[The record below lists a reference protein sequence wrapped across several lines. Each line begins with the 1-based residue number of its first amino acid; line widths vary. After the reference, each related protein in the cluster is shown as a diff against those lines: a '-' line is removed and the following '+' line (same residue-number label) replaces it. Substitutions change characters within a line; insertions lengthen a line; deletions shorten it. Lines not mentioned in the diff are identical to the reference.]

1 MRLIERTLHI
11 FVPRSSN
18 NHRAKALHLSSLSF
32 YIIAILI
39 FQVGLTTIGKYY
51 PSVLS
56 YATNITIPELLN
68 ETNIRREQNSVTKVQ
83 LNEQLSDAARRK
95 GADMFAEQYWAH
107 VSPSGKDPWSFIAAA
122 GYNFLF
128 AGENLARD
136 FGDSKSVVNAWMNS
150 PTHRDNLVNGRYK
163 DVGFAIV
170 DGKYGDHETTLVVQ
184 MFGTRASSPPTV
196 DAPEESQVKSEQTVP
211 VGDDTPEKVSSASP
225 IEKSPPTP
233 PPAESPNDGAG
244 IILQLGNS
252 GKSGL
257 KIDPLQ
263 LTRNISIIL
272 IGFLLLVMA
281 VDTIVAHRNK
291 PMRTNGHNIAHMLF
305 LIALLAV
312 MTILGRTGLTL

>member
-1 MRLIERTLHI
+1 MRFFERTLHI

-39 FQVGLTTIGKYY
+39 FQIGLTTIGKYY

-68 ETNIRREQNSVTKVQ
+68 ETNIRRQQNSVAPVA
-83 LNEQLSDAARRK
+83 LNDQLSDAARRK

-107 VSPSGKDPWSFIAAA
+107 VSPSGKDPWSFISAA

-136 FGDSKSVVNAWMNS
+136 FGDSKAVVNAWMNS

-170 DGKYGDHETTLVVQ
+170 NGKYADHETTLVVQ
-184 MFGTRASSPPTV
+184 MFGTKAGAQPTV
-196 DAPEESQVKSEQTVP
+196 DAPKSQVKSEQSPQV
-211 VGDDTPEKVSSASP
+211 VDESPEKVASP
-225 IEKSPPTP
+225 SPLENSTPTP
-233 PPAESPNDGAG
+233 PPVNTPDAPGM
-244 IILQLGNS
+244 ILRVDPQ
-252 GKSGL
+252 GKSGF
-257 KIDPLQ
+257 KIDPIQ
-263 LTRNISIIL
+263 LTRNISVAL
-272 IGFLLLVMA
+272 IGFLLLVMV
-281 VDTIVAHRNK
+281 VDGIVAYRNK
-291 PMRTNGHNIAHMLF
+291 PVRVNGHNLAHMLF
-305 LIALLAV
+305 LIALLVV